1 MNPLNSMKPSLPPT
15 PQSTDG
21 PFLNEPVSWQ
31 PGTNQHARSLSVVT
45 TVWGVTNPTHSQV
58 FGAPM
63 GPGESSGGHIMPV
76 GSPGMGGSMGS
87 QFIGQQSYGDGV
99 SKGYGQPVM
108 YGRPSAAYNPA
119 SAYGGS
125 YSGNGGG
132 AGLGVR
138 APSDFTQAAA
148 AAVAA
153 AAATATATATATVAA
168 IQEKQNQELSYGQ
181 RNPPHSSQGSGDA
194 PGGVALH
201 VDRQWTVSCTVGLAD
216 DIHNPVGETSRKGAI
231 QPGTTIAQEKLV

>member
-76 GSPGMGGSMGS
+76 GSPGMGSSMGS

-181 RNPPHSSQGSGDA
+181 NLLAEARMLS
-194 PGGVALH
+194 
-201 VDRQWTVSCTVGLAD
+201 DRESLAVIRD
-216 DIHNPVGETSRKGAI
+216 S
-231 QPGTTIAQEKLV
+231 